1 MTRDVLAAHLPP
13 PTLGAKTKVLV
24 CGPPGFVKGLAGE
37 KKSPADQGELAGV
50 LKAMGYDA
58 AQAFKF

>member
-24 CGPPGFVKGLAGE
+24 CGPPGFVKTVCGE
-37 KKSPADQGELAGV
+37 KKSASDQGELTGLLA
-50 LKAMGYDA
+50 AMRYTP
-58 AQAFKF
+58 AQVFKY